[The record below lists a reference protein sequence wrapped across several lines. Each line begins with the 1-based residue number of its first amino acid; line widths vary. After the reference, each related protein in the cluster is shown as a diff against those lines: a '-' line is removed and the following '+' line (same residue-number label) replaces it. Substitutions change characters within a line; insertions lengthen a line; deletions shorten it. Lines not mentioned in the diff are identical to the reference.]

1 MKWTI
6 SLLILLGIIA
16 SFCVILLVN
25 AFRVNSSLR
34 AGRGDVPVILAARDI
49 PAMSVLTSDMIEVSS
64 APIKEAPVGYYSG
77 TTQVVGKILSMPI
90 VKGQALTKTC
100 FISDG
105 TGAQLAAAL
114 PAGMRAVSCGLSS
127 QSISGGLLYP
137 GCVVD
142 VLASFKLT
150 GGSRDMESKG
160 EALSTT
166 MLHAVQVLAIAGE
179 SVVSKPEMAGENDS
193 PSLRGNQRLTVT
205 LLVNPKQAEALQL
218 ALENGS
224 ISLAMRNPLDKSP
237 VSAEATVLSR
247 GKLTRLGALLGA
259 TVSSSVPSGNGADLA
274 GDLPEAAAVTDAEWQ
289 TNEPSHWGV
298 TVIRGNKVAEEEFK
312 DDAVVAN

>member
-25 AFRVNSSLR
+25 AFRANSSLR
-34 AGRGDVPVILAARDI
+34 AGRGDVSVILAARDI

-64 APIKEAPVGYYSG
+64 APIKEAPAGYYSG
-77 TTQVVGKILSMPI
+77 TTQVVGKILSKPI
-90 VKGQALTKTC
+90 VKGEALTKTC

-114 PAGMRAVSCGLSS
+114 PPGMRAVSCELSS
-127 QSISGGLLYP
+127 QSITGGMLYK

-150 GGSRDMESKG
+150 GSSRDAESKG
-160 EALSTT
+160 EALATT
-166 MLHAVQVLAIAGE
+166 MLHAVQVLAIAGD
-179 SVVSKPEMAGENDS
+179 SVVSNSGMEEATDS

-218 ALENGS
+218 ARENGS
-224 ISLAMRNPLDKSP
+224 ISLAMRNPLDTSP

-247 GKLTRLGALLGA
+247 GKLSRLGSLLGA
-259 TVSSSVPSGNGADLA
+259 TVSSSVPTGNGGESAA
-274 GDLPEAAAVTDAEWQ
+274 ELPEDAVTDAEWR